1 MFGRWKLGTAFG
13 IGIYIHWTF
22 LLLLAWVGWES
33 TTNAPPQMAV
43 WMLGLT
49 LAVFGCVVLHE
60 LGHAL
65 MARRFGIATRDIT
78 LYPIGGVA
86 RLERMS
92 ERPIEELLIALAGPA
107 VNLVIA
113 FLLFACLSILE
124 PFAFEDFLPG
134 FHGESFLG
142 ALMKIN
148 ITLVLFN
155 LIPAFPMDGGRV
167 LRAILATRLGLVRA
181 TQIAAWLGG
190 ALALAFVMLG
200 SGLVGP
206 VRVFGLELGG
216 PMMLL
221 IGMFVYFAGQ
231 QELAVVVRRD
241 QQRRW
246 GGGYTPWVRPAE
258 MFVNQGGFSGY
269 TWDGQAGTWTV
280 WRDGRPIGTMPM
292 E

>member
-1 MFGRWKLGTAFG
+1 MFGRWRLGTAFG

-33 TTNAPPQMAV
+33 TKNAPPLALY
-43 WMLGLT
+43 MLGLT

-107 VNLVIA
+107 VNVVIA
-113 FLLFACLSILE
+113 LLLFVGLSVLE
-124 PFAFEDFLPG
+124 PLSLESFLPG
-134 FHGESFLG
+134 FG
-142 ALMKIN
+142 ALMILN
-148 ITLVLFN
+148 IVLVLFN

-167 LRAILATRLGLVRA
+167 LRAILAARLGLVRA
-181 TQIAAWLGG
+181 TKIAAGLGA
-190 ALALAFVMLG
+190 ALSLVFFIVGLG
-200 SGLVGP
+200 LLGP
-206 VRVFGLELGG
+206 VQVFGIVLSS
-216 PMMLL
+216 PMTMLV
-221 IGMFVYFAGQ
+221 GMFVYFAGQ
-231 QELAVVVRRD
+231 QELAAVVRRD

-246 GGGYTPWVRPAE
+246 GGYTPWAQPAE
-258 MFVNQGGFSGY
+258 MFVGQSGFSGY
-269 TWDGQAGTWTV
+269 TWDGQSRTWTV